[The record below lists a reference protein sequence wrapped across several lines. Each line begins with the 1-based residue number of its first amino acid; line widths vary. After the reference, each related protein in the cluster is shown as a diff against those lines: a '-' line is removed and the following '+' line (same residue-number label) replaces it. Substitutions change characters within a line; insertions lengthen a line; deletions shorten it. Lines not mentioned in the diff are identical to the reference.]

1 MGCMKLLLVQD
12 VLLKLANEMRGFC
25 SQAKIRTNVSG
36 LLEGLKD
43 ERYAWMRLRIT
54 ETWPQWV
61 EAIKQLTITRDMS
74 RRKRKKVELLKYV
87 VYKNP
92 VYK

>member
-61 EAIKQLTITRDMS
+61 EAIKQLAITRDMS

>member
-1 MGCMKLLLVQD
+1 MSCIPLIQVHG
-12 VLLKLANEMRGFC
+12 VLILKLANEIRDFF

-36 LLEGLKD
+36 LLDKLRD

-61 EAIKQLTITRDMS
+61 EAIKQLAITRDMS
-74 RRKRKKVELLKYV
+74 RRKRKKVELLEYV
-87 VYKNP
+87 Q
-92 VYK
+92 